1 MSLPSAR
8 PPLLMLIDGH
18 ALAYR
23 AFHAL
28 REPMSAPDGEPT
40 GATFGFTNMLLA
52 ALTTHRPTHLAVA
65 FDRGRSGRE
74 ALYPPYKANRAE
86 RPPELDVQLQRIAE
100 IVAAFRVP
108 VYTLDGFEADDV
120 LGSLTAQAEAAGMDS
135 LVVTGDSD
143 LLQLVGP
150 HTRVAISGRR
160 MADMEVYDEA
170 RVRERYGV
178 APVDLAEWKGLKGDS
193 SDNVPGV
200 SGIGEK
206 GATELIQTHG
216 SVEAVIAAA
225 PTFKPGRLRDNLIAQ
240 ADQARL
246 STRLCRILRDLPVI
260 LDLDQVALT
269 GYDREAVLAIFRRLA
284 FRNFMERLPALD
296 GGAPIGATAAPAP
309 AALSGDYRLVAD
321 LPELEG
327 LAAAWSAAPRLAFD
341 TETTGVDPMRA
352 RLVGIAIS
360 DAVGRGWYVAVGHG
374 LSVDQAAAE
383 DAKTP
388 DGAAAPSHAQ
398 MAMDFDVADAA
409 RAGDASVRPDV
420 VDPPVDAAA
429 RAMAERNIPLEEVR
443 RVLGPMLQGPAV
455 KVAHHAKYD
464 LTVLLRAGLPVA
476 GPVFDTLVAAWLV
489 DPGRRGLGL
498 KDLSFTE
505 LGVEM
510 TPITELIGKGKGQR
524 TMAEVDPADAAAY
537 AGADVDMTLRLAD
550 WAAPRLEERGAR
562 ELFDELE
569 MPLMWV
575 LAEME
580 RTGIRVDAEV
590 LAEIARDL
598 NARAAILEEQV
609 FAAVGHRFNL
619 ASPKQLSEVLFGEL
633 GIPPTRKTDTGF
645 STNADALADLAA
657 QYPVIQTIQDHR
669 HVKKL
674 LGTYVEALPL
684 LINYETM
691 RIHTSW
697 QQTGTVTGRLSS
709 TEPNLQNIPVRSE
722 LGGQIRR
729 AFVAEP
735 GWQILAADYSQMELR
750 ILAALSEDEALRRV
764 YAEGG
769 DIHADT
775 AAYLFQKEPA
785 EVSANE
791 RRLAKIVNFGIV
803 YGMGAFGLS
812 RSTGWSRSESAAF
825 IERYFTRYAGV
836 KAFFDRLLADCAR
849 TGYVSTLL
857 GRRRYFPMLRDGS
870 GVDGN
875 TRSRLEREAINAP
888 IQGSAADITKRA
900 MIDLSAALKAGGHRS
915 RLLLQVHDE
924 LLLEVPPDEVG
935 AVAGLTRRIMTGC
948 VPLAGVPLAVDVAV
962 GANWGDLQRLSTPG

>member
-1 MSLPSAR
+1 MSLPSAK

-52 ALTTHRPTHLAVA
+52 ALATHRPTHLAVA

-100 IVAAFRVP
+100 IVAAFNVP
-108 VYTLDGFEADDV
+108 VYALDGFEADDV
-120 LGSLTAQAEAAGMDS
+120 LGTLTAQAEAAGMDS

-200 SGIGEK
+200 AGIGEK
-206 GATELIQTHG
+206 GATELIQAHG

-225 PTFKPGRLRDNLIAQ
+225 PGFKPGRLRDNLIAQ

-246 STRLCRILRDLPVI
+246 SARLCRILRDLPVT
-260 LDLDQVALT
+260 LDLEQVALT

-284 FRNFMERLPALD
+284 FRNVMDRLPALA
-296 GGAPIGATAAPAP
+296 GGAPLGAPPAPAA

-321 LPELEG
+321 LAELER
-327 LAAAWSAAPRLAFD
+327 LAEAWSAAPRLALD
-341 TETTGVDPMRA
+341 TETTGVDPLRA

-374 LSVDQAAAE
+374 LPSDPALAE
-383 DAKTP
+383 SQP
-388 DGAAAPSHAQ
+388 LGNAAAPTASQ
-398 MAMDFDVADAA
+398 MAMDFGGDAAGDDAA
-409 RAGDASVRPDV
+409 RSGADV
-420 VDPPVDAAA
+420 SPERDPVPAAA
-429 RAMAERNIPLEEVR
+429 RHNLSLAEVR
-443 RVLGPMLQGPAV
+443 RVLGPLLQGPAQ

-498 KDLSFTE
+498 KDLAFTE

-510 TPITELIGKGKGQR
+510 TPISGLIGKGKGQR

-550 WAAPRLEERGAR
+550 WAAPRLVERGAR
-562 ELFDELE
+562 ELFDALE
-569 MPLMWV
+569 MPLVWV

-598 NARAAILEEQV
+598 NTRAAILEDQV

-684 LINYETM
+684 LINHETL

-709 TEPNLQNIPVRSE
+709 TDPNLQNIPVRSE

-735 GWQILAADYSQMELR
+735 GWKIVAADYSQMELR

-775 AAYLFQKEPA
+775 AAYLFQKEA
-785 EVSANE
+785 ADVSANE

-836 KAFFDRLLADCAR
+836 KAYFDRVLADCAR
-849 TGYVSTLL
+849 TGYVTTLL
-857 GRRRYFPMLRDGS
+857 GRRRYFPMLREGS

-900 MIDLSAALKAGGHRS
+900 MIDLSTALKAGGHRS

-924 LLLEVPPDEVG
+924 LLLEAPPDEVE
-935 AVAGLTRRIMTGC
+935 AVAALTRRVMTGG
-948 VPLAGVPLAVDVAV
+948 VFLSGVPLAVDVAV
-962 GANWGDLQRLSTPG
+962 GENWGDLQRLGAES

>member
-1 MSLPSAR
+1 MPSLTQR
-8 PPLLMLIDGH
+8 PLLVLVDGH

-40 GATFGFTNMLLA
+40 GATFGFTNMLLT
-52 ALTTHRPTHLAVA
+52 ALSTYRPSHLAVA

-74 ALYPPYKANRAE
+74 QLYPPYKANRAE
-86 RPPELDVQLQRIAE
+86 RPPELDVQLGRIAE
-100 IVAAFRVP
+100 IVAAFNIP
-108 VYTLDGFEADDV
+108 IYALDGFEADDV
-120 LGSLTAQAEAAGMDS
+120 LGTLTAQSEAMGLDS
-135 LVVTGDSD
+135 IVVTGDSD

-150 HTRVAISGRR
+150 HTQVAISGRR
-160 MADMEVYDEA
+160 MSEVEVYDEA

-193 SDNVPGV
+193 SDNIPGV
-200 SGIGEK
+200 TGIGEK
-206 GATELIQTHG
+206 GATELIQAHG

-225 PTFKPGRLRDNLIAQ
+225 PGFKPGRLRDNLAAQ
-240 ADQARL
+240 AEQARL
-246 STRLCRILRDLPVI
+246 SSRLCRIMRNLPLR
-260 LDLDQVALT
+260 LDLDRVALN
-269 GYDREAVLAIFRRLA
+269 GYDREAVLALFRRLA
-284 FRNFMERLPALD
+284 FRGFMDRLPALD
-296 GGAPIGATAAPAP
+296 TSALQDAPAV
-309 AALSGDYRLVAD
+309 AAVNAPSGDYRLVGD
-321 LPELEG
+321 LAELEG
-327 LAAAWSAAPRLAFD
+327 LAATWSAADRLAFD

-360 DAVGRGWYVAVGHG
+360 DAPGRGWYVAVGHG
-374 LSVDQAAAE
+374 SGAPEGEGPGLGSPPDDSAASPAQLAMDFGAMAADPVVAISPTEAAATE
-383 DAKTP
+383 SAGP
-388 DGAAAPSHAQ
+388 GAAAGPVP
-398 MAMDFDVADAA
+398 D
-409 RAGDASVRPDV
+409 RNLPLPDV
-420 VDPPVDAAA
+420 LDVL
-429 RAMAERNIPLEEVR
+429 RPL
-443 RVLGPMLQGPAV
+443 LQGPAV

-464 LTVLLRAGLPVA
+464 LTVLERAGLPVTA
-476 GPVFDTLVAAWLV
+476 PVFDTLVGAWLV

-498 KDLSFTE
+498 KDLAFTE

-510 TPITELIGKGKGQR
+510 TPISALIGKGKAQR
-524 TMAEVDPADAAAY
+524 TMAEVDPAEAAAY
-537 AGADVDMTLRLAD
+537 AGADVDLTLRLAD

-562 ELFDELE
+562 ELFDQLE

-598 NARAAILEEQV
+598 NARAADLEAQV
-609 FAAVGHRFNL
+609 FQVVGHRFNL

-657 QYPVIQTIQDHR
+657 DYPVIQTIQDHR
-669 HVKKL
+669 HVRKL

-684 LINYETM
+684 MINNETM

-735 GWQILAADYSQMELR
+735 GWRILAADYSQMELR
-750 ILAALSEDEALRRV
+750 ILASLSGDAALTSV

-769 DIHADT
+769 DVHADT
-775 AAYLFQKEPA
+775 AAFLFQKDPA
-785 EVSANE
+785 AVTANE

-812 RSTGWSRSESAAF
+812 RSTGWSRTESAAF
-825 IERYFTRYAGV
+825 IDRYFTRYAGV
-836 KAFFDRLLADCAR
+836 KAYFDRLLADCAR

-857 GRRRYFPMLRDGS
+857 GRRRYFPMLREGS

-875 TRSRLEREAINAP
+875 TRARLEREAINAP

-900 MIDLSAALKAGGHRS
+900 MIDLSAALKAGDYRA

-924 LLLEVPPDEVG
+924 LLLEAPPEEID
-935 AVAGLTRRIMTGC
+935 AVAALTRRVMTGC
-948 VPLAGVPLAVDVAV
+948 VPLAGVSLEVDVSV
-962 GANWGDLQRLSTPG
+962 GPSWGELERVR

>member
-1 MSLPSAR
+1 MSERSAK
-8 PPLLMLIDGH
+8 PPLLLLVDGH

-23 AFHAL
+23 AYHAL

-52 ALTTHRPTHLAVA
+52 ALNTHRPTHLAVA

-86 RPPELDVQLQRIAE
+86 RPLELDVQLQRIAE
-100 IVAAFRVP
+100 IVAAFNIP

-120 LGSLTAQAEAAGMDS
+120 LGTLTAQAETAGVDS
-135 LVVTGDSD
+135 LVITGDSD
-143 LLQLVGP
+143 LLQMVGP

-160 MADMEVYDEA
+160 MSEVEIYDAA

-178 APVDLAEWKGLKGDS
+178 EPVDLAEWKGLKGDS
-193 SDNVPGV
+193 SDNILGV

-206 GATELIQTHG
+206 GATELIQAHG
-216 SVEAVIAAA
+216 TVDGVLAAA
-225 PTFKPGRLRDNLIAQ
+225 PGFKPGRLRDNLIAQ

-246 STRLCRILRDLPVI
+246 SARLCRIMRDLPVT
-260 LDLDQVALT
+260 LDMEQVALT
-269 GYDREAVLAIFRRLA
+269 GYDREAVLAIFRRLS
-284 FRNFMERLPALD
+284 FRNLMDRLPALD
-296 GGAPIGATAAPAP
+296 ASAPGDAPAAPAP
-309 AALSGDYRLVAD
+309 AAPSGDYRLVAD
-321 LPELEG
+321 LAELED
-327 LAAAWSAAPRLAFD
+327 LTATWAAAPRLAFD

-360 DAVGRGWYVAVGHG
+360 DAVGRGWYIAVGHG
-374 LSVDQAAAE
+374 ATAAE
-383 DAKTP
+383 GDPSAAPAAHAQLTM
-388 DGAAAPSHAQ
+388 DFGVGATGAGAAAGANATDPL
-398 MAMDFDVADAA
+398 D
-409 RAGDASVRPDV
+409 GPPDG
-420 VDPPVDAAA
+420 DPPAALPD
-429 RAMAERNIPLEEVR
+429 RNLPWAEVLRL
-443 RVLGPMLQGPAV
+443 LGPVLQGPAI

-464 LTVLLRAGLPVA
+464 LTVLLRAGLPVSA
-476 GPVFDTLVAAWLV
+476 PVFDTLVAAWLV

-498 KDLSFTE
+498 KDLAFTE

-510 TPITELIGKGKGQR
+510 TPISALIGKGKGQR
-524 TMAEVDPADAAAY
+524 TMAEVNPVDAAAY
-537 AGADVDMTLRLAD
+537 AGADVDMTLRLAH
-550 WAAPRLEERGAR
+550 WAAPHLEERGAR
-562 ELFDELE
+562 ELFEQLE

-598 NARAAILEEQV
+598 NARAAALEDQI
-609 FAAVGHRFNL
+609 FAGVGHRFNL

-657 QYPVIQTIQDHR
+657 QYPIIQTIQDHR
-669 HVKKL
+669 HVRKL

-684 LINYETM
+684 MINYETM

-729 AFVAEP
+729 AFVAEQ
-735 GWQILAADYSQMELR
+735 GWLILAADYSQMELR
-750 ILAALSEDEALRRV
+750 ILAALSGDEALTAV

-769 DIHADT
+769 DVHADT
-775 AAYLFQKEPA
+775 AAYLFQKDPSA
-785 EVSANE
+785 VTANE

-825 IERYFTRYAGV
+825 IDRYFTRYAGV
-836 KAFFDRLLADCAR
+836 KAYFDRQLADCAQ

-857 GRRRYFPMLRDGS
+857 GRRRYFPMLREGS
-870 GVDGN
+870 GVDAN
-875 TRSRLEREAINAP
+875 TRARMEREALNAP
-888 IQGSAADITKRA
+888 IQGGAADITKRA
-900 MIDLSAALKAGGHRS
+900 MIDLSAALKVGGYRA

-924 LLLEVPPDEVG
+924 LLLEVPPDEID
-935 AVAGLTRRIMTGC
+935 AVAALTRAIMTGC
-948 VPLAGVPLAVDVAV
+948 VPLPGVSLAVDVAV
-962 GANWGDLQRLSTPG
+962 GVNWGELVRVT